1 MTSSHSTAQ
10 ESPRDLSKF
19 AWFSVA
25 AAITTIVLK
34 YVSYEVT
41 GSVSLLSDAMESV
54 VNLVAAIVALIAL
67 KSAAKP
73 ANSRYTFGRSKA
85 EYFSAALE
93 GAMIFGAAALI
104 MFAAIGRLLRPV
116 GVENLGIGI
125 VISILAGLVNAG
137 VGLVLLR
144 AGKKYNSPTLTAD
157 AKHLFT
163 DIITSVGVV
172 IGVGLVGLTGWM
184 WLDPVIAIIVALNII
199 YVGTVLMRDALAGLM
214 DVALPDEENNLII
227 SVLREHAET
236 EKITFHGLQTRV
248 SGHARHIKF
257 DALVPDNW
265 TVKQGHD
272 FAEHLVTHIQGVL
285 DDAVVTV
292 HIEPINDPESY
303 KDIPQGY
310 IPLGE

>member
-1 MTSSHSTAQ
+1 MTTSHSTAQ

-19 AWFSVA
+19 AWFSVG
-25 AAITTIVLK
+25 AAISTIALK
-34 YVSYEVT
+34 YIAYEVT

-67 KSAAKP
+67 KLAAKP

-172 IGVGLVGLTGWM
+172 IGVGLVGLTGWTR
-184 WLDPVIAIIVALNII
+184 LDPVIAIIVALNII
-199 YVGTVLMRDALAGLM
+199 YVGTVLMRTLWLASWTWLFQTKKTTSSSPCSVNMPKLRKSPSMVYKLAFQGTPATSSLM
-214 DVALPDEENNLII
+214 LLC
-227 SVLREHAET
+227 
-236 EKITFHGLQTRV
+236 QTT
-248 SGHARHIKF
+248 G
-257 DALVPDNW
+257 P
-265 TVKQGHD
+265 
-272 FAEHLVTHIQGVL
+272 
-285 DDAVVTV
+285 
-292 HIEPINDPESY
+292 
-303 KDIPQGY
+303 
-310 IPLGE
+310 